1 MGLWSTRGASDSPPR
16 LGSTDQP
23 YPVLLAHSPLPVIV
37 YERESSR
44 IVAVSDSAMACY
56 GYSRE
61 AFESLTLMDLFPAE
75 ELPALRRFLDANLSR
90 ERPGRIEAVW
100 RHRRKDGTII
110 DVEVTGDDLEY
121 NGRAC
126 RVLFSQDVTEQ
137 NAAAAELHEARER
150 LRASEERYRLLFE
163 QNPQPMVAHDR
174 ETLEIVAANNA
185 MVTSYGYSREALLEM
200 TIADLQ
206 PPEDVERLRAY
217 IAATPIGTRPG
228 TVASG
233 WRHQRKDGTILD
245 IEVTSENVN
254 LDGRECRIALFTD
267 VTARNR
273 ATSELMQ
280 AREQLRAKA
289 EEHRL
294 LFERNPQPLT
304 VYDRET
310 FRFVAVSD
318 AAIRSTG
325 YSREEYVTMTVFD
338 LTPAEDHAKMDT
350 YARIRRGERLGFLEA
365 RSRRHRCK
373 DGTIIDIEVTSD
385 DLVLGGRNCR
395 VCLCVDVTERN
406 RVNAELALARDQA
419 VEASNMKAAFLANM
433 SHEIRTP
440 MNGVIGMTEL
450 LLEMNLSVEQR
461 ECAEQIARSGEL
473 TLSVISDILDLSKIE
488 TGHLELDI
496 TDFDLRESISR
507 TCSAAGAQARAN
519 GLRLDMLIDDEVPRR
534 VRGDSRRLH
543 QVILNLVSNAIKFT
557 PAGAITVRVSAT
569 PAPDDAHVTIRVE
582 VADSGIGI
590 DPKNLQRMFEPF
602 TQADVSTTRLY
613 GGTGLGLAIS
623 RELVELM
630 GGTISA
636 ESQVG
641 EGSTFWFE
649 LELTVDHEHETP
661 PAPAAP
667 TSAVTPESWAD
678 APLVLIAEDS
688 QINQIVAARALERCG
703 CRAHVVSDGLEAIEA
718 FSRQRYDA
726 VLMDCQ
732 MPNMDG
738 YQATAELRRHEP
750 AGQHTPIIAMT
761 AHAMAGD
768 RKRCL
773 EAGMDDYISKPMRHT
788 DLAAVLA
795 LWVPAQAETNC

>member
-1 MGLWSTRGASDSPPR
+1 
-16 LGSTDQP
+16 
-23 YPVLLAHSPLPVIV
+23 VLLAYSPLPVIV

-44 IVAVSDSAMACY
+44 IVAVSDSAVACY

-61 AFESLTLMDLFPAE
+61 AFQAMTIPDLFPAE
-75 ELPALRRFLDANLSR
+75 DLPSLQRFFETNLSR
-90 ERPGRIEAVW
+90 ERPGRIEAVSW
-100 RHRRKDGTII
+100 RHRRKDAAII

-121 NGRAC
+121 HGQAC
-126 RVLFSQDVTEQ
+126 RVLFCQDVTEQ
-137 NAAAAELHEARER
+137 NRAAAELHEARER

-174 ETLEIVAANNA
+174 ETLQIVAANNA
-185 MVTSYGYSREALLEM
+185 MVTSYGYSREELLAM
-200 TIADLQ
+200 TVAELQ
-206 PPEDVERLRAY
+206 PHEDVERLRAH
-217 IAATPIGTRPG
+217 IAATPRGTRPG
-228 TVASG
+228 PAPSG
-233 WRHQRKDGTILD
+233 WRHQRRDGTIMD
-245 IEVTSENVN
+245 IEVTSENVE

-267 VTARNR
+267 VTERNR
-273 ATSELMQ
+273 ATSELLQ
-280 AREQLRAKA
+280 AREQLSARAD
-289 EEHRL
+289 EHRL
-294 LFERNPQPLT
+294 LFERNPQPLL
-304 VYDRET
+304 VYDVET
-310 FRFVAVSD
+310 LRFVAASD

-325 YSREEYVTMTVFD
+325 YSREEFVEMTLLD
-338 LTPAEDHAKMDT
+338 LAPAEDHPGMGI
-350 YARIRRGERLGFLEA
+350 YARIRRGERLGFLDA
-365 RSRRHRCK
+365 RLRRHRRK
-373 DGTIIDIEVTSD
+373 DGTIIDVEITSD
-385 DLVLGGRNCR
+385 DLVLGGRDCR
-395 VCLCVDVTERN
+395 VCLCLDVTERN

-419 VEASNMKAAFLANM
+419 VEASNMKSAFLANM

-450 LLEMNLSVEQR
+450 LLDMNLSVEQR

-473 TLSVISDILDLSKIE
+473 TLAVISDILDLSKIE

-496 TDFDLRESISR
+496 TDFDLRDSIAR

-519 GLRLDMLIDDEVPRR
+519 GLRLDMLIDDQVPRR
-534 VRGDSRRLH
+534 VRGDSRRLD

-557 PAGAITVRVSAT
+557 PSGAIAVRVSAT
-569 PAPDDAHVTIRVE
+569 PVPDAAHARIRVE

-590 DPKNLQRMFEPF
+590 DPGNLTRMFEPF

-649 LELTVDHEHETP
+649 LVLAVGDEPDTR
-661 PAPAAP
+661 PAPALPSSATAP
-667 TSAVTPESWAD
+667 QFWAD

-688 QINQIVAARALERCG
+688 QVNQIVAARALERCG
-703 CRAHVVSDGLEAIEA
+703 CRAHIVSDGLEAIEA

-738 YQATAELRRHEP
+738 YQATAELRSREA
-750 AGQHTPIIAMT
+750 AGRHTPVIAMT

-768 RKRCL
+768 RQRCL
-773 EAGMDDYISKPMRHT
+773 DAGMDDYISKPMRHA
-788 DLAAVLA
+788 DLAAVLVA
-795 LWVPAQAETNC
+795 WIPTRAHTNC

>member
-1 MGLWSTRGASDSPPR
+1 M
-16 LGSTDQP
+16 
-23 YPVLLAHSPLPVIV
+23 LLAYSPLPVIV
-37 YERESSR
+37 YARESAR
-44 IVAVSDSAMACY
+44 IVAVSDSAVACY

-61 AFESLTLMDLFPAE
+61 AFEAMTITDLFPAE
-75 ELPALRRFLDANLSR
+75 ELPSLRRFLEANLTR
-90 ERPGRIEAVW
+90 ERPGRIESVSW
-100 RHRRKDGTII
+100 RHRREDATII

-121 NGRAC
+121 HGQAC
-126 RVLFSQDVTEQ
+126 RVLFCQDVTEQ
-137 NAAAAELHEARER
+137 NKAAAELHEARER
-150 LRASEERYRLLFE
+150 LRSSEARYRLLFE

-174 ETLEIVAANNA
+174 ETLQIVAASNA
-185 MVTSYGYSREALLEM
+185 MVTSYGYSREELLEM
-200 TIADLQ
+200 TVADLQ

-217 IAATPIGTRPG
+217 IAATPVGTRPG

-233 WRHQRKDGTILD
+233 WRHQRRDGTIID
-245 IEVTSENVN
+245 IEVTSENLN

-273 ATSELMQ
+273 ATSELLL
-280 AREQLRAKA
+280 AREQLSARA

-294 LFERNPQPLT
+294 LFERNPQPLM

-310 FRFVAVSD
+310 LRFVAVSD

-325 YSREEYVTMTVFD
+325 YSREEFVKMTVLD
-338 LTPAEDHAKMDT
+338 LTPAEDHAGMDS

-365 RSRRHRCK
+365 RSRRHLCK

-385 DLVLGGRNCR
+385 DLVLGGRDCR
-395 VCLCVDVTERN
+395 VCLCLDITERN
-406 RVNAELALARDQA
+406 RVNAELAFARDQA
-419 VEASNMKAAFLANM
+419 VEASNMKSAFLANM

-450 LLEMNLSVEQR
+450 LLDMNLSVEQR

-473 TLSVISDILDLSKIE
+473 TLAVISDILDLSKIE

-557 PAGAITVRVSAT
+557 PSGAITVRVSAT
-569 PAPDDAHVTIRVE
+569 PSPDDIHVTIRVE

-590 DPKNLQRMFEPF
+590 DPANLQRMFEPF

-649 LELTVDHEHETP
+649 LELTVGAEPAIP
-661 PAPAAP
+661 PAPAPPSSVIAR
-667 TSAVTPESWAD
+667 ESWAD

-738 YQATAELRRHEP
+738 YQATAELRRLEA
-750 AGQHTPIIAMT
+750 AGQHTPVIAMT

-773 EAGMDDYISKPMRHT
+773 DAGMDDYVSKPMRHA
-788 DLAAVLA
+788 DLAPVLA
-795 LWVPAQAETNC
+795 QWIPTKAHTNC